1 MTEIDD
7 ISRQLGRM
15 EEKLQQVSDN
25 QDRMDTTIN
34 GMDER
39 LRAVE
44 RRSAVTGA
52 TAGSIVAGVVAA
64 GQAYLRAKIGS

>member
-1 MTEIDD
+1 MSEIDD
-7 ISRQLGRM
+7 LSRQLGRM
-15 EEKLQQVSDN
+15 EQKLEQVSDS
-25 QDRMDTTIN
+25 QTEMSEKIH

-52 TAGSIVAGVVAA
+52 TAGSIVAGAVAV
-64 GQAYLRAKIGS
+64 GQAFLRAKIG